1 MVIYGLPTAWSRS
14 SGSHEF
20 DPMILAGEEFGDE
33 HDLFDSQGRVTH
45 EGGKQVDPY
54 KRQLSNA
61 LIVRAKDPTPGD
73 CPVT

>member
-1 MVIYGLPTAWSRS
+1 
-14 SGSHEF
+14 
-20 DPMILAGEEFGDE
+20 MILAGEEFGDE